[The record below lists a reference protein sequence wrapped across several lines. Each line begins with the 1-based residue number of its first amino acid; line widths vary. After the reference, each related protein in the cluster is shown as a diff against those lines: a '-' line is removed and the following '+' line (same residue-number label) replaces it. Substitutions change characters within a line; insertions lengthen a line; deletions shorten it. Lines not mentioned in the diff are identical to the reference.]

1 MPGLV
6 PGIHCFL
13 SWYIETRKTWMV
25 GTSPA
30 MTNTWVK
37 SSGND
42 SRQSRQHALGD
53 ALRRDDRIS
62 IKGTRKMSIWARV
75 SLLARAL
82 WTVLEAAEA
91 GPHGRMEDQ
100 IVALNRRVTRL
111 EQERAST
118 SE

>member
-1 MPGLV
+1 
-6 PGIHCFL
+6 
-13 SWYIETRKTWMV
+13 
-25 GTSPA
+25 
-30 MTNTWVK
+30 
-37 SSGND
+37 
-42 SRQSRQHALGD
+42 
-53 ALRRDDRIS
+53 
-62 IKGTRKMSIWARV
+62 MSIWARV

-82 WTVLEAAEA
+82 WTILEATEA

>member
-1 MPGLV
+1 LR
-6 PGIHCFL
+6 
-13 SWYIETRKTWMV
+13 SAW
-25 GTSPA
+25 
-30 MTNTWVK
+30 N
-37 SSGND
+37 
-42 SRQSRQHALGD
+42 GD
-53 ALRRDDRIS
+53 DQLS
-62 IKGTRKMSIWARV
+62 IKGRRKMSIWARV
-75 SLLARAL
+75 SLLARAV